1 MKSATS
7 SMSILASDT
16 RVIEGTY
23 FDGRSARGLPA
34 CLLAEAD
41 GRCDLQMNDQQRPLD
56 MASVKVSARIAHI
69 PRRVDFSG
77 GGHFETLDNDGID
90 ALQIQ
95 HAQHPG
101 LVQWFERQ
109 WKAALFALLSVVLVA
124 VLFFTVGVPWLSQWV
139 AEVLPVS
146 ADAHLGQGVL
156 EVLDGRLLKPS
167 ALSASRQLQ
176 LQQRFDE
183 VIRNQRGVGRWQLQ
197 LRDAPIVWA
206 NAFALPGGTVVMT
219 DQLVA
224 LAQHDEE
231 LMAVLAHEVG
241 HVRRRHGLRQLLQSL
256 GVSAMAM
263 AVFGDVTALS
273 TFTGVAPALLQA
285 GYSREMERE
294 ADAYSRAW
302 MQQHGIAQRRFD
314 DLVCRIAAVHGSQP
328 DSKYNYFASHPS
340 ISERARCTQ

>member
-1 MKSATS
+1 MKSAIS
-7 SMSILASDT
+7 SMSILASDA

-23 FDGRSARGLPA
+23 FDGRSARGVPA
-34 CLLAEAD
+34 RLLTAVD
-41 GRCDLQMNDQQRPLD
+41 GRCDLQIDDQQRCID

-69 PRRVDFSG
+69 PRRIDFSG

-109 WKAALFALLSVVLVA
+109 WKVALFSLLSVVLVA
-124 VLFFTVGVPWLSQWV
+124 ALFFAFGVPWLSQRV
-139 AEVLPVS
+139 AQVLPVS
-146 ADAHLGQGVL
+146 ADAHLGRGVL

-167 ALSASRQLQ
+167 ALSASRQLE

-183 VIRNQRGVGRWQLQ
+183 VIRNQRDAGNWQFE
-197 LRDAPIVWA
+197 LRDAPIVGA

-241 HVRRRHGLRQLLQSL
+241 HVRRRHGLRQLLQGL

-263 AVFGDVTALS
+263 AVFGDVTSLS
-273 TFTGVAPALLQA
+273 TLTGAAPALLQA
-285 GYSREMERE
+285 GYSRDMERE

-302 MQQHGIAQRRFD
+302 MQQQGIAQRRFD
-314 DLVCRIAAVHGSQP
+314 DLMCRLAAAHGSQS
-328 DSKYNYFASHPS
+328 DSTYNYFSSHPS

>member
-7 SMSILASDT
+7 SMSILASDA

-23 FDGRSARGLPA
+23 FDGRSARGVA
-34 CLLAEAD
+34 ARLLSAID
-41 GRCDLQMNDQQRPLD
+41 GRWDLQMDDQQRPLD
-56 MASVKVSARIAHI
+56 MATVKVSARIAHI
-69 PRRVDFSG
+69 PRRLDFSG

-109 WKAALFALLSVVLVA
+109 WKVALFSLLSVVLVA
-124 VLFFTVGVPWLSQWV
+124 VLFFTVGVPWLSQRV
-139 AEVLPVS
+139 AQVLPVS

-176 LQQRFDE
+176 LQQRFDD
-183 VIRNQRGVGRWQLQ
+183 VIRDQRGAGSWQLQ
-197 LRDAPIVWA
+197 LRDAPIVGA

-219 DQLVA
+219 DQLVV

-285 GYSREMERE
+285 GYSRDMERE

-302 MQQHGIAQRRFD
+302 MGQHGIAQHRFD
-314 DLVCRIAAVHGSQP
+314 DLMCRLAASYRSNP
-328 DSKYNYFASHPS
+328 ASKYNYFASHPA
-340 ISERARCTQ
+340 INERARCTQ